1 MRTRSM
7 GRWFAW
13 TPLALVVAVVLA
25 SCVSDDTTPVTAQY
39 QTAVTRVMQRYHV
52 PGALVSVRYPG
63 EAEWKQTFGF
73 ADLARRTPVDPQSRS
88 PIRSITKSFTTTLI
102 LQLVRDRALT
112 LDDKLER
119 FVSGIPNGTLITI
132 ADLAGMQS
140 GIADYSGTAAFEQL
154 LGPDPAHS
162 FTEQEL
168 VAFAIPFSPEFAP
181 GQAYQY
187 CNTNTVLLGMIAE
200 KVMGVTL
207 AEALRTRIFTP
218 LALAGTS
225 YPSTP
230 QLPDPH
236 PTPYDIDIN
245 TGVAEELP
253 LISPTSLAGAGAMVS
268 TLDDLQTWAVE
279 LGSGSLIGANLQRER
294 IDRSRVVTNGP
305 EYDRYGLGIGTLK
318 GWLGAT
324 GSAAGWQAATFYDP
338 RSHATIAVMV
348 NATPSGG
355 RRDLNM
361 AQEIFEA
368 LADIVATR

>member
-7 GRWFAW
+7 SRWFAW
-13 TPLALVVAVVLA
+13 TLPALVVAVALA

-63 EAEWKQTFGF
+63 EAEWKETYGF

-88 PIRSITKSFTTTLI
+88 PIRSVTKSFTTTLI
-102 LQLVRDRALT
+102 LQLVRDQALT

-119 FVSGIPNGTLITI
+119 FVPGIPNGTLITI

-168 VAFAIPFSPEFAP
+168 VDFAIPFSPVFAP

-200 KVMGVTL
+200 KVMGVPL
-207 AEALRTRIFTP
+207 ADGIAHADLHAAGARGHVVSQHTAAAGPASDAVRRRHQHRSRRGIAFDQPDVARRRWCDGVDTRRSADMGGGTGQRQPHRRRPAARADRPFTRRDQRARIRSLRPGPRHPEGLVGRHGARRPGGRPRPSTIPVRTR
-218 LALAGTS
+218 
-225 YPSTP
+225 
-230 QLPDPH
+230 
-236 PTPYDIDIN
+236 
-245 TGVAEELP
+245 
-253 LISPTSLAGAGAMVS
+253 
-268 TLDDLQTWAVE
+268 
-279 LGSGSLIGANLQRER
+279 
-294 IDRSRVVTNGP
+294 RSR
-305 EYDRYGLGIGTLK
+305 
-318 GWLGAT
+318 
-324 GSAAGWQAATFYDP
+324 
-338 RSHATIAVMV
+338 
-348 NATPSGG
+348 
-355 RRDLNM
+355 
-361 AQEIFEA
+361 
-368 LADIVATR
+368 